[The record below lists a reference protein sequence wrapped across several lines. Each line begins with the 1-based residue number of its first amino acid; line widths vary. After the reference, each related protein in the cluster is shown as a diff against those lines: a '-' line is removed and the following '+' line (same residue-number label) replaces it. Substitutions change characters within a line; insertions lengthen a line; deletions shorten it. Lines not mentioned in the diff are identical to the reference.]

1 MARFEHVSG
10 NTGCLY
16 LRGNC
21 IPVYCM
27 SEKEWIIMDSGS
39 RYDREELIRFL
50 GENAIRVKAVLTSHA
65 HYDHVGNHA
74 LLQEMYGCEC
84 VMSAFDAGALRDT
97 VALKSCF
104 YSCTETEIRNHFSD
118 MVCRADRLIED
129 GAGEILVSGIPFQ
142 VIGLPGHAAS
152 QVGFMTPDKV
162 VYLGDCLLGPSEAR
176 QEKVIYML
184 NWRTA
189 LDTMKT
195 AAGRFEGS
203 PCILSHYGT
212 QGHEGRAKSQSPGL

>member
-129 GAGEILVSGIPFQ
+129 GAGEILVSG
-142 VIGLPGHAAS
+142 
-152 QVGFMTPDKV
+152 
-162 VYLGDCLLGPSEAR
+162 
-176 QEKVIYML
+176 
-184 NWRTA
+184 
-189 LDTMKT
+189 
-195 AAGRFEGS
+195 
-203 PCILSHYGT
+203 
-212 QGHEGRAKSQSPGL
+212 QSPETVCLTPGFPLPHPQSAGQPCTYRFR